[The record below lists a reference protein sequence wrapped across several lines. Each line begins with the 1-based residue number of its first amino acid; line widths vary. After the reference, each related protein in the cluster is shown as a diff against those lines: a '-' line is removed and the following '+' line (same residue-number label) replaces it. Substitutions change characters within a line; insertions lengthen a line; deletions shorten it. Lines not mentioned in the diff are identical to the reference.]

1 MARKAGHIQIRM
13 GTMIHI
19 FAMKATGQ
27 DYTLPRWN
35 PYLSDRRR
43 IEAEQR
49 KNQKERRLYLAA
61 EILLNRSLEKVGAG
75 LTLPAVYERNAHGK
89 PYLTPSDGYFVN
101 WSHSGEYVVC
111 AVSDREVG
119 IDLQRMDRE
128 PAKSLIKKTLQ
139 PEERCCYE
147 SLPESERT
155 RLFYQYWAAKE
166 SYLKTLGTGFYTP
179 LQTFYVRMDG
189 GQPRVIQR
197 KSGENYECRL
207 LDFVDDRYVAAVC
220 CAGEIE
226 ETDILYF

>member
-1 MARKAGHIQIRM
+1 
-13 GTMIHI
+13 MIHI

-27 DYTLPRWN
+27 DYTLPRWT

-139 PEERCCYE
+139 PEEWCCYE
-147 SLPESERT
+147 SVPESERT
-155 RLFYQYWAAKE
+155 RLFYRYWTVKE
-166 SYLKTLGTGFYTP
+166 SYLKALGTGFHTS
-179 LQTFYVRMDG
+179 LQTFYVRMDD
-189 GQPRVIQR
+189 GQPEIIQR
-197 KSGENYECRL
+197 IEGKHYVCQILNFSDNQ
-207 LDFVDDRYVAAVC
+207 YVAAVC
-220 CAGEIE
+220 CEKIE
-226 ETDILYF
+226 RNIVIEYF